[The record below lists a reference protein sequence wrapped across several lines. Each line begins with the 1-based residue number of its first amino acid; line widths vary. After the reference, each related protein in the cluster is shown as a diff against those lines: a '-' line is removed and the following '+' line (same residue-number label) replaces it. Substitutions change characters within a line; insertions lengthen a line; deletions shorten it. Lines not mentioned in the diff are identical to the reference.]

1 MHNQENLEEGYFGDL
16 AKNIIGRPAF
26 AKASKV
32 AQKASDYVRVAADK
46 LSGVS
51 QSLGKEPEILSPTK
65 SWSIPVDAE
74 EGRRAVEHY
83 HNGMSYRLDS
93 LVRKHAQDA
102 QWDLNNLRDQVDP
115 KVSFFRYGIRDN
127 IEKER
132 MDAEEQAAKAA
143 LEAGKKR
150 KPKPIKDV
158 TDADIAK
165 ALQDKHKPIER
176 RREIISTLIG
186 NAHSVLANHV
196 LNAKEAIYQGKK
208 PHTGIHLNTGFSGP
222 ALDEDHITAQYKKAW
237 DSAGEHQA
245 SMPSPEQLFG
255 SHTHHVGEGHDWILA
270 PQIIGTE
277 LAKDVAKANK
287 QARKAYADAV
297 TTATGHINN
306 LNAKRAEQRATNA
319 AGTQLKLVEAVQNH
333 RVKLDYGMIYGGFPS
348 KKSKFLTEEK

>member
-32 AQKASDYVRVAADK
+32 AQTASDYVRAAADK

-65 SWSIPVDAE
+65 SWRIPVDAE

-83 HNGMSYRLDS
+83 HNGMSYRLDFP
-93 LVRKHAQDA
+93 VRKHAQDA

-115 KVSFFRYGIRDN
+115 NVSFFRYGIRDN

-143 LEAGKKR
+143 SEAGKKR

-196 LNAKEAIYQGKK
+196 SNAKEAIYQGKK

-270 PQIIGTE
+270 PQIIGTG

-287 QARKAYADAV
+287 QARAAYADAV
-297 TTATGHINN
+297 TTATGHMEN
-306 LNAKRAEQRATNA
+306 LNARRAEQRATNA
-319 AGTQLKLVEAVQNH
+319 AGTQLKLVEAYKNH
-333 RVKLDYGMIYGGFPS
+333 HIKLDYGMMYGGFPS